1 MSPENTRDTHV
12 TVSDERLEVMRRWAD
27 SWNRVDLDAFAD
39 LFDANAELITDPS
52 WMEAGPV
59 RGRAAIMGW
68 YEGLKES
75 WEGRDVVAI
84 RELFEVKDKVVAR
97 FLWQVR
103 GRTSGIEMD
112 LDATSINNLKQ
123 GRIVRQQWYFDHVQA
138 LKAVGLAE

>member
-1 MSPENTRDTHV
+1 MSQDDARDTHV
-12 TVSDERLEVMRRWAD
+12 AVSDERLEVMRRWAD

-39 LFDANAELITDPS
+39 LYDVNAELITDPS
-52 WMEAGPV
+52 WMEAGPIS
-59 RGRAAIMGW
+59 GRAAIRGW

-112 LDATSINNLKQ
+112 LDATSINDLKQ
-123 GRIVRQQWYFDHVQA
+123 GQIVRQQWYFDHAQA
-138 LKAVGLAE
+138 LKAVA

>member
-1 MSPENTRDTHV
+1 MSQENARDTHV

-39 LFDANAELITDPS
+39 LFDANAELITDPT

-59 RGRAAIMGW
+59 RGRVAIRGW

-75 WEGRDVVAI
+75 WEGQDVVAL
-84 RELFEVKDKVVAR
+84 RELFEVRDKVVAR

-123 GRIVRQQWYFDHVQA
+123 GKIVWQQWYFDHAQA